1 MKGLE
6 EGKPL
11 KGFRGSV
18 PHGNIFKGNRYNVKQ
33 IRGGGGVTNR
43 SFSNRSAA
51 SRHDNS
57 DSGSEKFFLRSIG
70 MGKAWSFGVV
80 FF

>member
-11 KGFRGSV
+11 KGFRGRV

-33 IRGGGGVTNR
+33 IRGGGGVTKR
-43 SFSNRSAA
+43 SFSN
-51 SRHDNS
+51 
-57 DSGSEKFFLRSIG
+57 
-70 MGKAWSFGVV
+70 
-80 FF
+80 